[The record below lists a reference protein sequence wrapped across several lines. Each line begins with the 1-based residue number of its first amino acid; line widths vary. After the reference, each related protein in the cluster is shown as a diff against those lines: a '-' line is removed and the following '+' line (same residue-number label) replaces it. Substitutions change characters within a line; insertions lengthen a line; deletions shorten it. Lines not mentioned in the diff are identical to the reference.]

1 MIDPTIDRLLCKLI
15 KTEHKQTI
23 LDIIHGE
30 IEHRQMEAELR
41 VKDAYLKASNVES
54 YVECK

>member
-1 MIDPTIDRLLCKLI
+1 MIDPSIDRLLCRLI
-15 KTEHKQTI
+15 KARQKQPV

-30 IEHRQMEAELR
+30 IERRQTEAELR